1 MEFPDFRDFLASL
14 TADQVSGIMHDA
26 QNAAKLMQETEFI
39 DPADA
44 GRRQGHSMALPAL
57 PSKMK
62 MTSQFSLKPCV
73 I

>member
-26 QNAAKLMQETEFI
+26 QHAAKLMQETEFI

-44 GRRQGHSMALPAL
+44 GPAQIQAIAYQTSLGLLALYHTWL
-57 PSKMK
+57 ERE
-62 MTSQFSLKPCV
+62 L
-73 I
+73 

>member
-26 QNAAKLMQETEFI
+26 QNAAKLMQKTEFI

-44 GRRQGHSMALPAL
+44 GPAQIQAIAYQTSLGLLALYHTWL
-57 PSKMK
+57 ERE
-62 MTSQFSLKPCV
+62 L
-73 I
+73 